1 MYGVF
6 KEIFQLQEHVLSL
19 KCMAYT
25 LFLRS
30 YLRKVTAKGKAKPK
44 AEPKEELTVEFSGAL
59 CIKPELAMFC

>member
-30 YLRKVTAKGKAKPK
+30 YLRKVTAKSKAKPK
-44 AEPKEELTVEFSGAL
+44 AEPKEELTV
-59 CIKPELAMFC
+59 

>member
-25 LFLRS
+25 VSEVLLAQGDS
-30 YLRKVTAKGKAKPK
+30 EGQGKA
-44 AEPKEELTVEFSGAL
+44 EG
-59 CIKPELAMFC
+59 